1 MSRWSLLALVTL
13 VTALAGGYILFS
25 RPGILEREGAQRA
38 EAELSVEEF
47 DPDNG
52 VDDEAGAD
60 VEGEGEAA
68 APKAAQAAR
77 PSSAPR
83 DAAHLE
89 PAAAAAAAEGNV
101 ETIEDEEMLGETI
114 DEPLVI
120 EDEDERGTV
129 EVAQPAP

>member
-13 VTALAGGYILFS
+13 ITALAGGYILFS

-47 DPDNG
+47 DPENG

-68 APKAAQAAR
+68 APKAAQVARPSGGAKAAAR
-77 PSSAPR
+77 PKP
-83 DAAHLE
+83 
-89 PAAAAAAAEGNV
+89 AAAAAAEGHV

>member
-1 MSRWSLLALVTL
+1 MSRWTLLALVTL
-13 VTALAGGYILFS
+13 ITALAGGYILFS

-38 EAELSVEEF
+38 EAELGVEEF
-47 DPDNG
+47 DPENG
-52 VDDEAGAD
+52 AADEAVQD

-77 PSSAPR
+77 PSGQAKA
-83 DAAHLE
+83 AAHPK
-89 PAAAAAAAEGNV
+89 PAAAAAPEGNV

>member
-13 VTALAGGYILFS
+13 ITALAGGYILFS
-25 RPGILEREGAQRA
+25 RPGILQREGAQRA
-38 EAELSVEEF
+38 EAELGVEEF
-47 DPDNG
+47 EPESG

-60 VEGEGEAA
+60 VDGPDEPA
-68 APKAAQAAR
+68 APKAAAAAR
-77 PSSAPR
+77 RS
-83 DAAHLE
+83 DAAKGAAHSR
-89 PAAAAAAAEGNV
+89 PAAVAAAEGNV

-129 EVAQPAP
+129 EVGQPAP